1 MVRYPLW
8 LISALALFLASCSGP
23 SLVCTSPICPVAHWP
38 LNEAPGATAVQDLV
52 TNPLFNTGTPKPG
65 PVVAWPGF
73 SGPSAVSGQSGGA
86 FYFPGNGA
94 TWVEV
99 PSTPDLNLSYGS
111 LYLEA
116 HVAPVQCGA
125 NAYYPILD
133 KWDLASANG
142 YTLYLEGVGPGQVR
156 VAFRL
161 GGGTFTSTPFSAS
174 FQPPSAGTW
183 TKVAVKVDGTSG
195 AFYVNG
201 NLAGTFSA
209 PSGSTTNTLPL
220 WIGALHT
227 APTGLNHCEI
237 ALDELRVGKLNPVFS
252 TP

>member
-1 MVRYPLW
+1 MKGIWLLTLSLTPL
-8 LISALALFLASCSGP
+8 LFACSGP
-23 SLVCTSPICPVAHWP
+23 VAACTTPICPVAHWP
-38 LNEAPGATAVQDLV
+38 LNEASGATTVQDLV
-52 TNPLFNTGTPKPG
+52 TNPIFNTGTPKPG
-65 PVVAWPGF
+65 PVAAWPGF

-116 HVAPVQCGA
+116 YVAPVRCGVG
-125 NAYYPILD
+125 AYYPVLD
-133 KWDLASANG
+133 KWDPAGANG

-174 FQPPSAGTW
+174 FQPPSTGTW
-183 TKVAVKVDGTSG
+183 TQVAVKVDGTSG

-237 ALDELRVGKLNPVFS
+237 ALDELKVGKVNPIFS
-252 TP
+252 GQ